1 MFKQKKKKKMVLFI
15 LTHFNTKIKFP
26 DWLGKALFWHLLA
39 NNPPTVKGGKAG
51 CGSFNC
57 GPRSKSFMDQTH
69 NQAQNNKDSRTACLC
84 RSMSYM

>member
-1 MFKQKKKKKMVLFI
+1 MVLFI
-15 LTHFNTKIKFP
+15 LTHFHTKIKFP